1 VSVRISV
8 DVPEPVLDEI
18 DRAVAEGRFPDRNAA
33 VKAALRALSD
43 PDLRERIV
51 HRERPPTLD
60 ELRARRG
67 EILAIA
73 DRWGATNVR
82 VFGSV
87 ARGDATHG
95 SDVDLLV
102 DLEPERSLLDLGGL
116 LMDLQDLLGVSVD
129 VGTDVRPR
137 MREQVLGEA
146 IPL

>member
-1 VSVRISV
+1 MSVRISV
-8 DVPEPVLDEI
+8 DVPEPVLDDI
-18 DRAVAEGRFPDRNAA
+18 DRAVAEGRFPDRDAA

-43 PDLRERIV
+43 PELSARIV

-60 ELRARRG
+60 ELRARRD

-102 DLEPERSLLDLGGL
+102 DLDPARSLLDLGGL
-116 LMDLQDLLGVSVD
+116 LMDLQELLGVAVD

-137 MREQVLGEA
+137 MREQVLAET

>member
-1 VSVRISV
+1 MSVRISV
-8 DVPEPVLDEI
+8 EVPEPVLDDI
-18 DRAVAEGRFPDRNAA
+18 DRAVAEGRFPDRDAA
-33 VKAALRALSD
+33 VKAALRALGD
-43 PDLRERIV
+43 PELSARIV

-60 ELRARRG
+60 ELRARRA
-67 EILAIA
+67 EILDIA
-73 DRWGATNVR
+73 NRWGATNVR

-102 DLEPERSLLDLGGL
+102 DLDPGRSLLDLGGL
-116 LMDLQDLLGVSVD
+116 LMDLQDLLGVAVD

-137 MREQVLGEA
+137 MRERVLAET